1 MNFESLY
8 NKELDEERNIIIN
21 RNKSQN
27 IKILTKTLKDFNEC
41 VECKNF
47 NEYERE
53 QELLKLIFNFKNNI
67 YD

>member
-8 NKELDEERNIIIN
+8 NKEIDEERNIIIN

-27 IKILTKTLKDFNEC
+27 RKILTKTLKDFNES

>member
-1 MNFESLY
+1 MNFENLY
-8 NKELDEERNIIIN
+8 NKELDEERNIILKQ
-21 RNKSQN
+21 NKSQN
-27 IKILTKTLKDFNEC
+27 RKILTKTLKYYNDS